1 MVDSTGVRAG
11 QGGKGGV
18 TRPWV
23 AVRWQAPRAGQT
35 QNSTLG
41 QVLGASGNVLANL
54 SRIQLPDS

>member
-1 MVDSTGVRAG
+1 M
-11 QGGKGGV
+11 

>member
-1 MVDSTGVRAG
+1 M
-11 QGGKGGV
+11 

-23 AVRWQAPRAGQT
+23 AVRWQAPRAVQT

>member
-1 MVDSTGVRAG
+1 M
-11 QGGKGGV
+11 

-23 AVRWQAPRAGQT
+23 AVRWQAPMAGQT